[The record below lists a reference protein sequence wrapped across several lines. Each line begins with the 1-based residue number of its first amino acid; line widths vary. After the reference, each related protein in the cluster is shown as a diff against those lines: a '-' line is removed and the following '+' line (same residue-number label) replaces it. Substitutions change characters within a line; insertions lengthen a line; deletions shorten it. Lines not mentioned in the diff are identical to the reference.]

1 MAFWWVNQGQTWKSE
16 IPGEYLWSPK
26 RGKGGRAVFSY
37 EFMTQLEVGD
47 IVFSYFNGHLGYA
60 GVVAGKAVSS
70 RKPDFGFTGDPWDDD
85 GWSVEMRYVEL
96 VTPFKPTEDL
106 DFYEGAKPEKYGP
119 IDVKGKVVTQYLFP
133 LTEALGYRYLAL
145 GGITEALV
153 LDELRLSPSN
163 DAVDGDGLIDIADP
177 RHLTSTERRVL
188 ARARKGQG
196 LFKSKVQQIEPACR
210 LTGVSEP
217 RHLIAS
223 HMKPW
228 AASSNAE
235 RLDGANG
242 LLLSPHVDHLFD
254 RGLITFRANGSVQAS
269 LLLKPAVPKAWKLD
283 LSIEGKP
290 FKGKQLEYL
299 EYHQDV
305 TFKKA

>member
-1 MAFWWVNQGQTWKSE
+1 M
-16 IPGEYLWSPK
+16 
-26 RGKGGRAVFSY
+26 
-37 EFMTQLEVGD
+37 
-47 IVFSYFNGHLGYA
+47 
-60 GVVAGKAVSS
+60 
-70 RKPDFGFTGDPWDDD
+70 
-85 GWSVEMRYVEL
+85 
-96 VTPFKPTEDL
+96 
-106 DFYEGAKPEKYGP
+106 
-119 IDVKGKVVTQYLFP
+119 
-133 LTEALGYRYLAL
+133 
-145 GGITEALV
+145 
-153 LDELRLSPSN
+153 
-163 DAVDGDGLIDIADP
+163 
-177 RHLTSTERRVL
+177 
-188 ARARKGQG
+188 
-196 LFKSKVQQIEPACR
+196 VQQLEPACR

-269 LLLKPAVPKAWKLD
+269 QLLKLAVPKAWKLD
-283 LSIEGKP
+283 LNIEGKP